1 MKLLRISPSILD
13 IPFRESFKH
22 ASAERAATQTLWVQC
37 ATATG
42 VTGVGEGCPREYVS
56 GESLE
61 SALAF
66 VAKHQDAWMAEID
79 SVDALRMWVE
89 TNRVSLDVNPAAWS
103 AVELAILDALA
114 IEKNCSIEKLLGLPE
129 LCGNFLYTAVLGDA
143 SAASFQK
150 QLERYLANGFTD
162 FKIKLSGNLE
172 LDMQKIAVLRATGVP
187 AGRVRADANNLWPDV
202 ASAVLH
208 MKALNFA
215 FMGLEEPIRTGSP
228 QALRQVAVALGTK
241 VILDES
247 MLRLDQIGDFEED
260 PQHWIVNL
268 RISKMGGILRSL
280 DMLSAIREAGFGL
293 IVGAHVGET
302 SVLTRAALTIANQGR
317 DILIAQE
324 GAFGT
329 HLLAHDVV
337 EQPLMFGHG
346 GILEFATGGKPGL
359 GLDVRVPT

>member
-13 IPFRESFKH
+13 IPFQESFKH

-42 VTGVGEGCPREYVS
+42 ITGFGEGCPREYVS

-66 VAKHQDAWMAEID
+66 VAQHQAAWMAQID
-79 SVDALRMWVE
+79 NVDALPGWIE
-89 TNRVSLDVNPAAWS
+89 TNRVSLDANPAAWS

-114 IEKNCSIEKLLGLPE
+114 KENNCSIEKLLGLPE
-129 LCGNFLYTAVLGDA
+129 LSGNFLYTAVLGDA
-143 SAASFQK
+143 ATASFQK

-162 FKIKLSGNLE
+162 FKIKLSGKLD
-172 LDMQKIAVLRATGVP
+172 LDMQKVAVLRATGVP

-202 ASAVLH
+202 ETAVLH

-228 QALRQVAVALGTK
+228 QDLRQVAVALGMK

-247 MLRLDQIGDFEED
+247 LLRLDQIGDFEEE

-280 DMLSAIREAGFGL
+280 DMLSAIRKAGFGL

-302 SVLTRAALTIANQGR
+302 SVLTRAALTLANQGR

-337 EQPLMFGHG
+337 EKPLMFGHG
-346 GILEFATGGKPGL
+346 GRLEFAAGGKPGL
-359 GLDVRVPT
+359 GLDVRVPS